1 MHINFNLSF
10 PNAYLGEGNDNPLQY
25 SCLENSVDR
34 RAWWVT
40 GHGVTKESDMAM
52 YVCTKCK
59 SMFYYLCSKESA
71 CNAGDLGLI
80 LGLGRSPGE
89 GNGNTL
95 QYSCL
100 ENGQKSLV
108 GYSPGRGPKKSDM
121 TKWLTPP
128 FLWDW
133 GQ

>member
-1 MHINFNLSF
+1 MHVNFNLSF

-34 RAWWVT
+34 GAWWVT

-108 GYSPGRGPKKSDM
+108 GYSPGWGPKKSDM
-121 TKWLTPP
+121 TK
-128 FLWDW
+128 
-133 GQ
+133 